1 MLLLGL
7 RQRALE
13 QVPGHRRAR
22 ERAPRTLRPWTR
34 DPPAVA
40 HVRRLCVRVGA
51 DPGRRARAL
60 SGRQAALAAE
70 LALRGVGRLPE
81 VEPLRL
87 VAAQPAHERVLLGGL
102 DALGHEVELQGMTEV
117 DDALEKHEIAVLG
130 PGVRAEAPIDL
141 YDVDREHPE
150 IRVRRVAG
158 PEVVER

>member
-1 MLLLGL
+1 
-7 RQRALE
+7 QRALE

-60 SGRQAALAAE
+60 SGRQAALAVE

-87 VAAQPAHERVLLGGL
+87 VAAQSAHERVLLGGL
-102 DALGHEVELQGMTEV
+102 DALGHEVELQGMTEI
-117 DDALEKHEIAVLG
+117 DDALEKHEVGVLRT
-130 PGVRAEAPIDL
+130 GVGAEAPTDL
-141 YDVDREHPE
+141 HCGAWVHP
-150 IRVRRVAG
+150 
-158 PEVVER
+158 